1 VLLIDALYINNS
13 GGKVLLDYIIEEFN
27 RSEIDVFFLF
37 DSRIKGAHPGLKN
50 NNFEYLDAS
59 LLARHLYYKKNG
71 SRYLKVL
78 CFGNLPPSIKLSATV
93 YTYFHQPLFIDIRKE
108 IPLIQKFQLKLKTL
122 ILSMLVHN
130 TDCWLVQSEFM
141 KNSLMKKFRINPDLN
156 TVKIVPFYPPIA
168 QVEQHLERKKQL
180 VFISNGESHKNHF
193 RLLEAFTQFNDLY
206 QGFELHLTVE
216 KKYESLYNAIS
227 DLRVKGYPIVNH
239 EYLGRELLG
248 KLYRESEFLIYPSLA
263 ESFGLGI
270 LEALESGCK
279 VIGADLPYM
288 HAVCIPSLLFNP
300 ESVPDMI
307 VSLKKIIS
315 GDLKP
320 SKQIVNN
327 EIEELVNIFK
337 V

>member
-1 VLLIDALYINNS
+1 MILVDALYINNS

-27 RSEIDVFFLF
+27 KSEIDVFYLF
-37 DSRIKGAHPGLKN
+37 DSRIKGTHPGLKN

-59 LLARHLYYKKNG
+59 LIARHRFYKKNG
-71 SRYLKVL
+71 CLYLKVL

-108 IPLIQKFQLKLKTL
+108 IPLLQKFKLRIKTFIISRL
-122 ILSMLVHN
+122 AHN
-130 TDCWLVQSEFM
+130 TEYWLVQSEFM
-141 KNSLMKKFRINPDLN
+141 KNSLMGKFRINPDLD
-156 TVKIVPFYPPIA
+156 TVKILPFYPSLPLGGKQI
-168 QVEQHLERKKQL
+168 ERKEQL
-180 VFISNGESHKNHF
+180 VYISNGETHKNHL
-193 RLLEAFTQFNDLY
+193 RLLEAFTQFHDFY
-206 QGFELHLTVE
+206 QGYELHLTVE
-216 KKYESLYNAIS
+216 KKFKSLYNTIS
-227 DLRVKGYPIVNH
+227 GLQEKGYPIANH
-239 EYLGRELLG
+239 EYLDRELLG
-248 KLYRESEFLIYPSLA
+248 QLYRESKFLIYPSLA

-307 VSLKKIIS
+307 VSLKKLIT
-315 GDLKP
+315 GDIQP
-320 SKQIVNN
+320 SKQLVFN

-337 V
+337 S